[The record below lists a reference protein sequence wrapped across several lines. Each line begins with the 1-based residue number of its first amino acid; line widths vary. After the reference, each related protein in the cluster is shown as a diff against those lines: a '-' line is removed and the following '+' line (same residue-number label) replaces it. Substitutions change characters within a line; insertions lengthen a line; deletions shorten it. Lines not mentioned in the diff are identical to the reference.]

1 MPAIVKAYKFT
12 STLATERTHAQI
24 HTQTRDKPKER
35 TVTSIV
41 TQNTAHTIA
50 RVDNGARPNVY
61 THMHNT
67 CLIGN
72 TNI

>member
-1 MPAIVKAYKFT
+1 MPVDVRGYKFT
-12 STLATERTHAQI
+12 STLAPERTHAQI
-24 HTQTRDKPKER
+24 HTQTRDEAKER

-41 TQNTAHTIA
+41 TQSTARTIA
-50 RVDNGARPNVY
+50 RVDNGARPSLY

-67 CLIGN
+67 RLIRN